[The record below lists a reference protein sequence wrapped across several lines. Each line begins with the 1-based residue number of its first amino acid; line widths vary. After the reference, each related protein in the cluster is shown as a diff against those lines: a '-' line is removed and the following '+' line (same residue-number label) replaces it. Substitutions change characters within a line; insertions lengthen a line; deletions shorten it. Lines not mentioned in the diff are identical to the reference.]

1 MASNFRNAE
10 KYYDPTAG
18 AAITNIEK
26 GERMNWNIGDIITAT
41 RQGNPVEKKL
51 LVLANDGYVLTGMIL
66 FAREMP
72 NCIPVM
78 CGTQMYANP
87 YRLDHVSLR
96 TNDIQLNRTAS
107 DEELTAAQGAVRSAL
122 GFEYSNDDDADHED
136 DISELSDLAEAQA
149 KELIEAT
156 TRAAVY
162 QELYENML
170 ARCLKTA

>member
-66 FAREMP
+66 LSREMS

-87 YRLDHVSLR
+87 YRLDHVSFG
-96 TNDIQLNRTAS
+96 TNDIQLVRVATE
-107 DEELTAAQGAVRSAL
+107 EELTAAQEAVKTAL

-162 QELYENML
+162 QELYENL
-170 ARCLKTA
+170 LKRCLKIA

>member
-1 MASNFRNAE
+1 MASEFHRNAE
-10 KYYDPTAG
+10 RYYDPTAG
-18 AAITNIEK
+18 AALVNVEK
-26 GERMNWNIGDIITAT
+26 GERMDWNVGDIITAT
-41 RQGNPVEKKL
+41 RQGSPVEKKL

-66 FAREMP
+66 FARVLP

-122 GFEYSNDDDADHED
+122 GFEYADNDDADSEA
-136 DISELSDLAEAQA
+136 DINELSDLAEAQA

-156 TRAAVY
+156 TRAALY
-162 QELYENML
+162 QELYENL
-170 ARCLKTA
+170 LKRCLPA

>member
-66 FAREMP
+66 LSREMS

-87 YRLDHVSLR
+87 YRLDHVSFG
-96 TNDIQLNRTAS
+96 TNDIQLVRVATE
-107 DEELTAAQGAVRSAL
+107 EELTAAQEAVKTAL

-162 QELYENML
+162 QSLYENLL
-170 ARCLKTA
+170 ARCLPA

>member
-1 MASNFRNAE
+1 MASEFHRNAE
-10 KYYDPTAG
+10 RYYDPIAG
-18 AAITNIEK
+18 AALVNVEK
-26 GERMNWNIGDIITAT
+26 GERMNWKVGDIITAT

-51 LVLANDGYVLTGMIL
+51 LVLANDGYVLTGLIL
-66 FAREMP
+66 FAREMS

-107 DEELTAAQGAVRSAL
+107 DEELTAAQDAVRKAF
-122 GFEYSNDDDADHED
+122 GFEYDHAEQEED
-136 DISELSDLAEAQA
+136 EGSELADLAEAQA
-149 KELIEAT
+149 KELIEAP

-162 QELYENML
+162 QELYENL
-170 ARCLKTA
+170 LKRCLPA

>member
-18 AAITNIEK
+18 AALTNIEK

-51 LVLANDGYVLTGMIL
+51 LVLANDGYVLTGLIL
-66 FAREMP
+66 LTREMS

-107 DEELTAAQGAVRSAL
+107 DEELTAAQDAVRKAF
-122 GFEYSNDDDADHED
+122 GFEYDHAEQED
-136 DISELSDLAEAQA
+136 DEDSELADLAEAQA
-149 KELIEAT
+149 KELIEANA
-156 TRAAVY
+156 RADIY
-162 QELYENML
+162 KELYENLL

>member
-66 FAREMP
+66 LSREMS

-87 YRLDHVSLR
+87 YRLDHVSLS

-107 DEELTAAQGAVRSAL
+107 DEELTAAQEAVKTAL

-149 KELIEAT
+149 KELIEANA
-156 TRAAVY
+156 RADIY
-162 QELYENML
+162 KELYENL
-170 ARCLKTA
+170 LTRCLKTA

>member
-1 MASNFRNAE
+1 M
-10 KYYDPTAG
+10 
-18 AAITNIEK
+18 
-26 GERMNWNIGDIITAT
+26 
-41 RQGNPVEKKL
+41 
-51 LVLANDGYVLTGMIL
+51 VLANDGYVLTGLIL
-66 FAREMP
+66 FTWEMS

-87 YRLDHVSLR
+87 YRLDHVSFG
-96 TNDIQLNRTAS
+96 TNDIQLVRVATE
-107 DEELTAAQGAVRSAL
+107 EELTAAQEAVKTAL

-162 QELYENML
+162 QELYENL
-170 ARCLKTA
+170 LKRCLPA

>member
-10 KYYDPTAG
+10 RYYDPTAG

-66 FAREMP
+66 LSREMS

-87 YRLDHVSLR
+87 YRLDHVSFG
-96 TNDIQLNRTAS
+96 TNDIQLVRVATE
-107 DEELTAAQGAVRSAL
+107 EELMAAQEAVKTAL

-162 QELYENML
+162 QELYENL
-170 ARCLKTA
+170 LKRCLPA

>member
-18 AAITNIEK
+18 AALINIEK

-66 FAREMP
+66 LSREMS
-72 NCIPVM
+72 NCVPVM

-87 YRLDHVSLR
+87 YRLDHVSFG
-96 TNDIQLNRTAS
+96 TNDIQLVRVATE
-107 DEELTAAQGAVRSAL
+107 EELTAAQEAVKTAL
-122 GFEYSNDDDADHED
+122 GFEYSNDDDAGHED

-162 QELYENML
+162 QELYENL
-170 ARCLKTA
+170 LKRCLPA

>member
-10 KYYDPTAG
+10 RYYDPTAG

-66 FAREMP
+66 LSREMS

-87 YRLDHVSLR
+87 YRLDHVSLS

-107 DEELTAAQGAVRSAL
+107 DEELTAAQEAVKTAL

-162 QELYENML
+162 QSLYENLL
-170 ARCLKTA
+170 ARCLPA

>member
-10 KYYDPTAG
+10 RYYDPTAG
-18 AAITNIEK
+18 AALTNIEK

-66 FAREMP
+66 LSREMS
-72 NCIPVM
+72 NCITVM

-87 YRLDHVSLR
+87 YRLDHVSLS

-107 DEELTAAQGAVRSAL
+107 DEELTAAQDAVRKAF
-122 GFEYSNDDDADHED
+122 GFEYDHAEQED
-136 DISELSDLAEAQA
+136 DEDDSELADLAEAQA
-149 KELIEAT
+149 KELIEANA
-156 TRAAVY
+156 RVDIY
-162 QELYENML
+162 KELYENL
-170 ARCLKTA
+170 LERCLKIA

>member
-10 KYYDPTAG
+10 RYYDPTAG

-51 LVLANDGYVLTGMIL
+51 LVLANDGYVLTGLIL
-66 FAREMP
+66 LTREMS

-107 DEELTAAQGAVRSAL
+107 DEELTAAQDAVRKAF
-122 GFEYSNDDDADHED
+122 GFEYDHAEQED
-136 DISELSDLAEAQA
+136 DEDSELADLAEAQA
-149 KELIEAT
+149 KELIEANA
-156 TRAAVY
+156 RADIY
-162 QELYENML
+162 KELYENLL

>member
-10 KYYDPTAG
+10 RYYDPTAG

-26 GERMNWNIGDIITAT
+26 VECMNWNIGDIITAT

-66 FAREMP
+66 LSREMS

-87 YRLDHVSLR
+87 YRLDHVSLS

-107 DEELTAAQGAVRSAL
+107 DEELTAAQDAVRKAF
-122 GFEYSNDDDADHED
+122 GFEYDHAEQED
-136 DISELSDLAEAQA
+136 EEDSALADLAEAQA
-149 KELIEAT
+149 KELIEANA
-156 TRAAVY
+156 RADIY
-162 QELYENML
+162 KEMYENL
-170 ARCLKTA
+170 LTRCLKTA

>member
-66 FAREMP
+66 LSREMS

-87 YRLDHVSLR
+87 YRLDHVSFG
-96 TNDIQLNRTAS
+96 TNDIQLVRVATE
-107 DEELTAAQGAVRSAL
+107 EELTAAQEAVKTAL

-162 QELYENML
+162 QELYENL
-170 ARCLKTA
+170 LKRCLPA

>member
-10 KYYDPTAG
+10 RYYDPTAG

-41 RQGNPVEKKL
+41 RQGNPAEKKL
-51 LVLANDGYVLTGMIL
+51 LVLANDGYVLTGLIL
-66 FAREMP
+66 FAREVS

-107 DEELTAAQGAVRSAL
+107 DEELTAAQDAVRKAF
-122 GFEYSNDDDADHED
+122 GFEYDHAEQED
-136 DISELSDLAEAQA
+136 DEDSELADLAEAQA
-149 KELIEAT
+149 KELIEANA
-156 TRAAVY
+156 RADIY
-162 QELYENML
+162 KELYENLL

>member
-10 KYYDPTAG
+10 RYYDHTAG

-51 LVLANDGYVLTGMIL
+51 LVLANDSYVLTGMIL
-66 FAREMP
+66 LSREMS

-87 YRLDHVSLR
+87 YRLDHVSLS

-107 DEELTAAQGAVRSAL
+107 DEELTAAQDAVRKAF
-122 GFEYSNDDDADHED
+122 GFEYDHAEQED
-136 DISELSDLAEAQA
+136 DEDSELADLAETQA
-149 KELIEAT
+149 KELIEANA
-156 TRAAVY
+156 RADVY
-162 QELYENML
+162 KELYENL
-170 ARCLKTA
+170 LERCLKIA